1 MKKIIN
7 IYKKYEEIINYIIV
21 GGLTTV
27 VSLLV
32 YYLSVLFLNPN
43 NPIQLQIA
51 NIISWILSVTF
62 AYFAN
67 RKIVFKSKENNKLK
81 EASKFFA
88 SRLSTL
94 GIDMLTMF
102 VLVTIFKVNDKI
114 SKILVQFI
122 VLVLNYVLSKLFV
135 FKKKK

>member
-1 MKKIIN
+1 MKNLIN

-21 GGLTTV
+21 GGCTTV
-27 VSLLV
+27 VSLLS

-43 NPIQLQIA
+43 NPIELQIA

-102 VLVTIFKVNDKI
+102 VLVTIFKVNDKF

-122 VLVLNYVLSKLFV
+122 VLVLNYVFSKLFV
-135 FKKKK
+135 FKNKK